1 MPRRLDQQLAERG
14 LADSRTRAAALVR
27 AGQVLVDGAVTTK
40 PSARVADHADLTVTG
55 DDGYVSRAAHKLNG
69 ALDTFGLTPSGRV
82 LDAGASTGG
91 FSQVLLER
99 GVTRVYAVDV
109 GHDQLHPRLRDDP
122 RVAVRERLNLRNL
135 RLADLDGDAVDWL
148 VADVSFISLTLLLRP
163 LLAVLTGQGQAV
175 VMVKPQFEVGRAAL
189 GPRGVV
195 RSEVDRARAIDRVV
209 ATADALGWRCAAR
222 TASSLPGEHGNREEF
237 VHLVPA

>member
-14 LADSRTRAAALVR
+14 LADSRTRAAALIR
-27 AGQVLVDGAVTTK
+27 TGQVLVDGVVTSK
-40 PSARVADHADLTVTG
+40 PSARVTEHADVTVS

-69 ALDTFGLTPSGRV
+69 ALDEFGLSPSGRV

-91 FSQVLLER
+91 FSQVLLEH
-99 GVTRVYAVDV
+99 GATRVYAVDV
-109 GHDQLHPRLRDDP
+109 GHHQLHPRIRDDP
-122 RVAVRERLNLRNL
+122 RVAVRERLNLRDL
-135 RLADLDGDAVDWL
+135 RLADLEGDTVDWV
-148 VADVSFISLTLLLRP
+148 VADVSFISLTLLLQP
-163 LLAVLTGQGQAV
+163 LLAALTAQGQAV

-195 RSEVDRARAIDRVV
+195 RSEAERQRAIDGVLDTA
-209 ATADALGWRCAAR
+209 ATLGWRCTARAAS
-222 TASSLPGEHGNREEF
+222 TLPGEYGNREEF